1 MENLMNA
8 LWLSNVEIIA
18 EEERADFRREMENYR
33 LQREALNTKP
43 RKPKLIERKIHD
55 LSVWM
60 VTTGE
65 RLHNRY
71 HDTEPAP
78 RWYQSFKL
86 AR

>member
-1 MENLMNA
+1 MNT
-8 LWLSNVEIIA
+8 LWLSNIDILA

-33 LQREALNTKP
+33 LGREALSTKP
-43 RKPKLIERKIHD
+43 HKPNWIEHRLHD

-65 RLHNRY
+65 RLHSRY
-71 HDTEPAP
+71 HDTDPIP
-78 RWYQSFKL
+78 RWYQSFKF

>member
-1 MENLMNA
+1 MNA

-18 EEERADFRREMENYR
+18 EEERADFRREIEQIR
-33 LQREALNTKP
+33 LEREALSAKP
-43 RKPKLIERKIHD
+43 RKQNWLGRRMHD

-65 RLHNRY
+65 RMHGRY
-71 HDTEPAP
+71 HETDPVP
-78 RWYQSFKL
+78 RWYQSIKL